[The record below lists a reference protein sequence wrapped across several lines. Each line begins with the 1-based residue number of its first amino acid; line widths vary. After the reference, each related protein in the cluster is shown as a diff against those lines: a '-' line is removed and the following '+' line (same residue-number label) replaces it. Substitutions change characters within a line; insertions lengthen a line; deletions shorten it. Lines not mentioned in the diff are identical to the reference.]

1 MADYKEANL
10 TAPEMKLENVDG
22 KKLLTAKDWQGKL
35 LFSGPVETEEDLAKV
50 PGDVRERYEKL
61 QQSDLRAVAPRHDN
75 NTGNDADTEDADDDD
90 DEENP
95 EPSSQ
100 HVSFNSS
107 PREMVPNSIS
117 F

>member
-1 MADYKEANL
+1 MPA
-10 TAPEMKLENVDG
+10 
-22 KKLLTAKDWQGKL
+22 
-35 LFSGPVETEEDLAKV
+35 
-50 PGDVRERYEKL
+50 DVRERYEKL

-75 NTGNDADTEDADDDD
+75 DTGSDADTEDADDDD
-90 DEENP
+90 DDDGENP

-107 PREMVPNSIS
+107 PSEIVPNSIS